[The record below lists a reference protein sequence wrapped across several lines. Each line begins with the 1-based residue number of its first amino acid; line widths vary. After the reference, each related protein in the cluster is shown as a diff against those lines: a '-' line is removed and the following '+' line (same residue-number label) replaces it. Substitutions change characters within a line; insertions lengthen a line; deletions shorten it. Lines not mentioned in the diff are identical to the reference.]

1 MTAENP
7 LGGYRA
13 GVAAGHTA
21 TADAAAE
28 VLRGGGN
35 AFDAAIAAFLTAC
48 VAEPV
53 LASLGGGGFLAAR
66 RADAGGSNATEI
78 FDFFT
83 QTPRRRPTQGEVDF
97 KPIMADF
104 GAAQQEFHIGLGAV
118 ATPGAVAGIFAVHDA
133 LGRMPMA
140 DIAAP
145 AIALA
150 RDGVRINPF
159 QAYLLGVV
167 APIYAATPG
176 AVEQFCIADVR
187 PPALLPSGALYQPT
201 GFASFLSALVS
212 EGADLFYQGAVA
224 DAIVGLPGCAI
235 GRDDLAGYRVQRR
248 VPWTAHLDGTDVFLN
263 PPPAAGGALI
273 AYALAHLNAQGP
285 MHDPAMALVDAMS
298 AANHA
303 RLESGLDG
311 SPEAGAEALRQMIP
325 NPPAYRGTTHIS
337 TADADGNIAAITV
350 SNGEGCGHMLA
361 GTGIML
367 NNMLGEDDLN
377 AAGFFAWPENVRLSS
392 MMAPG
397 LMRDPDGTWTAFGSG
412 GSNRIRS
419 ALTQVIINIARHGMD
434 MTDAVTA
441 PRLHLEG
448 TKLSLEPGFDDATI
462 TAIKAA
468 AVADDVSVWP
478 EQNMFFGGVHVL
490 CRGPDGYV
498 QGAGDPRRDGVF
510 IGI

>member
-7 LGGYRA
+7 MSGYRA

-28 VLRGGGN
+28 VLRAGGN
-35 AFDAAIAAFLTAC
+35 AFDAAIAAFLAAC

-66 RADAGGSNATEI
+66 RANAGGLNATEI

-83 QTPRRRPTQGEVDF
+83 QTPRRRPSQDEVDF
-97 KPIMADF
+97 KPITADF
-104 GAAQQEFHIGLGAV
+104 GTAQQEFHIGLGAV
-118 ATPGAVAGIFAVHDA
+118 ATPGAVAGIFAVHEA

-140 DIAAP
+140 DIAVP

-167 APIYAATPG
+167 APIYTATPG
-176 AVEQFCIADVR
+176 AVAQFCRADDM
-187 PPALLPSGALYQPT
+187 PPTLLSSGTSYQPA
-201 GFASFLSALVS
+201 GFAAFLSAMVS
-212 EGADLFYQGAVA
+212 EGADLFYQGVIA
-224 DAIVGLPGCAI
+224 DAIAGMPGCAI

-248 VPWTAHLDGTDVFLN
+248 VPWTAHLDGTEVFLN

-273 AYALAHLNAQGP
+273 AFALAHLNAQGSA
-285 MHDPAMALVDAMS
+285 HDPAVALIEAMS
-298 AANHA
+298 AANRA
-303 RLESGLDG
+303 RSESGLDT
-311 SPEAGAEALRQMIP
+311 SPEAGAEALRQMMP

-337 TADADGNIAAITV
+337 TADSEGNIAAITV
-350 SNGEGCGHMLA
+350 SNGEGCGHVVA

-377 AAGFFAWPENVRLSS
+377 AAGFFTWPENVRLSS

-397 LMRDPDGTWTAFGSG
+397 LMGQPDGTWTAFGSG

-419 ALTQVIINIARHGMD
+419 ALTQVIVNIARHGMD
-434 MTDAVTA
+434 VTDAVTA

-448 TKLSLEPGFDDATI
+448 AKLSIEPGFDDATI
-462 TAIKAA
+462 NAIKAA
-468 AVADDVSVWP
+468 AVADDISVWP
-478 EQNMFFGGVHVL
+478 ERNMFFGGAHVL
-490 CRGPDGYV
+490 CRTPAGHV
-498 QGAGDPRRDGVF
+498 HGAGDPRRDGVF
-510 IGI
+510 IGV

>member
-1 MTAENP
+1 MTAENS
-7 LGGYRA
+7 LDGYCA
-13 GVAAGHTA
+13 GVAAGHAA
-21 TADAAAE
+21 TAGAAAE
-28 VLRGGGN
+28 VLRAGGN
-35 AFDAAIAAFLTAC
+35 AFDAAIAAFLAAC

-66 RADAGGSNATEI
+66 RANASGTNATEV

-83 QTPRRRPTQGEVDF
+83 QTPRRRPTQGEIDF
-97 KPIMADF
+97 KPITADF
-104 GAAQQEFHIGLGAV
+104 GIAQQEFHIGLGAV

-167 APIYAATPG
+167 APIYTATPG
-176 AVEQFCIADVR
+176 AVAQFCR
-187 PPALLPSGALYQPT
+187 PNVMSPTLLPSGAVYQPT
-201 GFASFLSALVS
+201 GFAKFLSALVS
-212 EGADLFYQGAVA
+212 EGAELFYQGAIA
-224 DAIVGLPGCAI
+224 DAITGLPGCAI

-248 VPWTAHLDGTDVFLN
+248 APWTAHLDGTDVFLN

-273 AYALAHLNAQGP
+273 AFALAHLNAQGP
-285 MHDPAMALVDAMS
+285 THDPAGALVDAMS
-298 AANHA
+298 AANQA
-303 RLESGLDG
+303 RSESGLDAA
-311 SPEAGAEALRQMIP
+311 PEAGAEVLRQMMP

-337 TADADGNIAAITV
+337 TADSDGNIAAITV
-350 SNGEGCGHMLA
+350 SNGEGCGHVLA

-377 AAGFFAWPENVRLSS
+377 AAGFFTWPEDVRLSS

-397 LMRDPDGTWTAFGSG
+397 LMSQPDGTWTAFGSG

-419 ALTQVIINIARHGMD
+419 ALTQVIVNIARHGMD
-434 MTDAVTA
+434 VTDAVNA

-448 TKLSLEPGFDDATI
+448 TKLSLEPGFDDAMI
-462 TAIKAA
+462 AAIKAT
-468 AVADDVSVWP
+468 AVADDISVWP

-490 CRGPDGYV
+490 CRAPAGHV